1 MNYFSYLC
9 TWKPI
14 HGVEVKFNFMNGM
27 DEKEKQSMIED
38 AMVVL
43 SGDLFSLVYDSTEMG
58 WVGVTN
64 EIKAWAREFVEQLNW
79 KGYDD
84 ERDWLLEL
92 EAFEYD
98 KMKGL

>member
-1 MNYFSYLC
+1 
-9 TWKPI
+9 
-14 HGVEVKFNFMNGM
+14 MNGM

-43 SGDLFSLVYDSTEMG
+43 SGDLFRLVYNRTEMG

-64 EIKAWAREFVEQLNW
+64 EIKAWAREFVERLDW
-79 KGYDD
+79 KGCDD

-98 KMKGL
+98 KMKEL